1 MYNNQFGPRRP
12 YPKSGI
18 PKHYAW
24 APADSQHNFLH
35 VCNHCSGLVL
45 RDSTQDIA
53 QRAAPYLQLVAQRL
67 PMVCSEWITRHSY
80 KTRIGRRGPGVPIR
94 LQWHFHDGDRIKA
107 RMVGAWTKLSGSKA
121 LR

>member
-67 PMVCSEWITRHSY
+67 PMVCSEWITRHCTKHALDDAARASRSGCSG
-80 KTRIGRRGPGVPIR
+80 TSTMATGLR
-94 LQWHFHDGDRIKA
+94 L
-107 RMVGAWTKLSGSKA
+107 AW
-121 LR
+121 